1 MIKIGNREIDNGN
14 PVFIIAEAGVNHN
27 GDINTAKKLID
38 KAAWAGADA
47 VKFQTFR
54 TEKLVTGYADMAEY
68 QKNNLSSEDS
78 QFNML
83 KKLEL
88 NFEDFIELQNYCM
101 KKGII
106 FLSTPFDFE
115 SAEFLNNIGIEAFKI
130 SSADLTNIPLLEYI
144 AKFNKPII
152 LSSGMAIL
160 ADIEEALIAINRCGN
175 YKVAVLHCTSN
186 YPAKIESVSLKAMDT
201 IKDAFKTVSGY
212 SDHTEG
218 ITIPI
223 ASAAMGAAIIEK
235 HFTLDRNME
244 GPDHKA
250 SLEPHELKE
259 MIDQIRNIEKA
270 MGNGIK
276 MYSDSEIDTMKAA
289 RKSIVA
295 ARNIK
300 AGEIIKFED
309 LDFKRPG
316 TGLKPKFYRDIIGMR
331 ADKDIMKDEQISFD
345 LVKNL

>member
-1 MIKIGNREIDNGN
+1 MIRIGDCEIDNGS

-27 GDINTAKKLID
+27 GDINLAKKLID

-54 TEKLVTGYADMAEY
+54 TEKLVTEYADMAKY
-68 QKNNLSSEDS
+68 QKDNLSCEDS

-88 NFEDFIELQNYCM
+88 NFQDFVQLKNYSM
-101 KKGII
+101 KKGIK
-106 FLSTPFDFE
+106 FLSTPFDFD
-115 SAEFLNNIGIEAFKI
+115 SAEILNSIGMEAFKI
-130 SSADLTNIPLLEYI
+130 SSADLTNIPFLEYI

-152 LSSGMAIL
+152 LSSGMATL
-160 ADIEEALIAINRCGN
+160 ADIEEALTAINGCGN
-175 YKVAVLHCTSN
+175 CKIAVLHCTSN
-186 YPAKIESVSLKAMDT
+186 YPANVENVNLKAVNT
-201 IKDAFKTVSGY
+201 IKDAFKVVSGY

-223 ASAAMGAAIIEK
+223 ASASMGAAIIEK

-250 SLEPHELKE
+250 SLEPCQLKE
-259 MIDQIRNIEKA
+259 MISQIRNIEKA

-276 MYSDSEIDTMKAA
+276 MYSHSEIDTMKAA
-289 RKSIVA
+289 RKSIVVS
-295 ARNIK
+295 RNIE

-316 TGLKPKFYRDIIGMR
+316 TGLMPKFYKEIIGMR
-331 ADKDIMKDEQISFD
+331 AVKNIIKDEQISFD
-345 LVKNL
+345 LVRKS